1 MKHVILFLAANPAGT
16 DRLAL
21 DREARAIQHELERAR
36 CGHRFEFISRWAAE
50 PLDLL
55 RELRKLRPTVVHFS
69 GHGERVA
76 NEPQCDVQARRDVSA
91 VVGREEPN
99 GLCFQG
105 PDGRAV
111 VVSPEALCKT
121 FRSTAPTVKLVV
133 LNACYTASQAEAL
146 VGHVECVL
154 GMNGSIHDVAAR
166 SFAIGFYGGLGERES
181 IAAAYQQGCAA
192 IGLEGLRDDEHPQLV
207 VRFGSDASQLVL
219 AAIQRPRA
227 GATTRIAVCLAI
239 AMTMLAWLVLRPPTR
254 PVFPV
259 AEPLV
264 PSDMVGFPAV
274 KFEMGSTPQEI
285 QAGYQDCQDHR
296 YRGCIRELFER
307 EGPVRAVAL
316 SSFAID
322 RMEVT
327 NQAFARWLSSVS
339 TVSDGELVRMNGSLL
354 MNLHVS
360 ELQRGNQLF
369 EPQPGTERHPVIGL
383 APAGARAYCAAL
395 GKRLPTE
402 AEWEYAARGV
412 ERRRYPWGNTPEPE
426 QLGCALQI
434 GRVRGASCP
443 DLRPLAD
450 VGSVA
455 ADVTPDGVHDL
466 AGNASEWVADRFSD
480 GYPDCGG
487 CRDPQVIEG
496 ENQVIRGGNRE
507 LDASVVRAAA
517 RGRAQAKF
525 AAYHTGFRCALSR

>member
-1 MKHVILFLAANPAGT
+1 MKHVILFVAANPAGT

-36 CGHRFEFISRWAAE
+36 SGDRFEFISRWAAE

-76 NEPQCDVQARRDVSA
+76 NEPQRDVQARRDVSP
-91 VVGREEPN
+91 VMGSDEPN

-105 PDGRAV
+105 PDGGAV
-111 VVSPEALCKT
+111 MVSPEALCKT
-121 FRSTAPTVKLVV
+121 FRSAGPSVKLVV

-146 VGHVECVL
+146 VGHVDCVL
-154 GMNGSIHDVAAR
+154 GMNGSIQDVAAR

-181 IAAAYQQGCAA
+181 IAVAYQQGCAA

-207 VRFGSDASQLVL
+207 VRGGSDASQLVL
-219 AAIQRPRA
+219 AVMRPA
-227 GATTRIAVCLAI
+227 GVGATSRVAAGLAI
-239 AMTMLAWLVLRPPTR
+239 ATAILAWLVFRVKPP
-254 PVFPV
+254 P
-259 AEPLV
+259 A
-264 PSDMVGFPAV
+264 DMIGFPAV

-285 QAGYQDCQDHR
+285 QTAYQDCQSHR
-296 YRGCIRELFER
+296 YRGCRRELFER

-316 SSFAID
+316 SPFAID
-322 RMEVT
+322 RTEVT
-327 NQAFARWLSSVS
+327 NQAFARWLSSAS

-354 MNLHVS
+354 LNLDAS
-360 ELQRGNQLF
+360 ELQRGNRSF
-369 EPQPGTERHPVIGL
+369 EPRPGTERHPVIGV
-383 APAGARAYCAAL
+383 APAGAQAYCAAL
-395 GKRLPTE
+395 DKRLPTE
-402 AEWEYAARGV
+402 AEWEYAARGI
-412 ERRRYPWGNTPEPE
+412 ERRRYPWGNSPEPE

-434 GRVRGASCP
+434 GKVPGTNCP
-443 DLRPLAD
+443 DPRPLAD
-450 VGSVA
+450 VASVA
-455 ADVTPDGVHDL
+455 ADVTPNGVHDL

-480 GYPDCGG
+480 GYPDCGE
-487 CRDPQVIEG
+487 CRDPQVTEG
-496 ENQVIRGGNRE
+496 ENQVFRGGNRE

-517 RGRAQAKF
+517 RSRAQARF